1 MPHSSTRFTAS
12 EGHSPLRVFVLVL
25 VVVFVI
31 EALIMLLLR
40 LLPQAPRDGLLLSL
54 FDSVLLV
61 AALVPLLWWLLL
73 RPMRALVHERGELL
87 ARTLTVQEEVRT
99 RIARDLHDEL
109 GQCQTAVLL
118 GLRSVSSAS
127 SLEQARERVDAIH
140 EIAVAAI
147 ESTRRM
153 ARGLSPSVL
162 SDFGLTQAIERVCE
176 DLTTATG
183 LNITRDLQIGPA
195 RFASAVE
202 IATYRIVQEGL
213 TNAAKHSGA
222 SAIHV
227 QLSHAAN
234 TLQITIADNGSGIS
248 HTHAAPA
255 GLGLIGMRERM
266 VMLGGSFTITTPR
279 IGGTTIHA
287 SIPAPLVP
295 S

>member
-1 MPHSSTRFTAS
+1 
-12 EGHSPLRVFVLVL
+12 
-25 VVVFVI
+25 
-31 EALIMLLLR
+31 
-40 LLPQAPRDGLLLSL
+40 
-54 FDSVLLV
+54 
-61 AALVPLLWWLLL
+61 
-73 RPMRALVHERGELL
+73 MRALVRERGDLL
-87 ARTLTVQEEVRT
+87 ARTITVQEEVRN

-109 GQCQTAVLL
+109 GQFQTAVLL
-118 GLRSVSSAS
+118 GLRSVSSAT

-162 SDFGLTQAIERVCE
+162 SDFGLTQAIDRVCE

-195 RFASAVE
+195 RFTPAVE

-222 SAIHV
+222 SAVHV
-227 QLSHAAN
+227 HLSHSAS
-234 TLQITIADNGSGIS
+234 TLQITITDNGGGIRQA
-248 HTHAAPA
+248 HTASA

-266 VMLGGSFTITTPR
+266 VMLGGSFTITSPR

-287 SIPAPLVP
+287 SVPAPLVQ